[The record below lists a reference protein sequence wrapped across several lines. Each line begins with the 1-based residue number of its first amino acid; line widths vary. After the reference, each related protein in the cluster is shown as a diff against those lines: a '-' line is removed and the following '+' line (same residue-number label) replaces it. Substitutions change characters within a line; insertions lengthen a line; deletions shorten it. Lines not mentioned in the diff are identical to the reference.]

1 MAPSGARLRQLRE
14 MGHLIRL
21 LIRDYLTGR
30 DGPDPVSKQQR
41 RRAMTQTSLAPFYS
55 TLQTTN
61 IWLNDVLERL
71 GWQDHHRAYHA
82 LRAVLHALR
91 DRLPVDQ
98 AAALAAQLPML
109 VRGFY
114 YEGWH
119 PHGKPVK
126 ERHKEEFLAHI
137 AAAFQDDPDVDP
149 ERVTLAVFQVLSK
162 HVSSGEI
169 ESVKRSMP
177 TELRSLWA

>member
-1 MAPSGARLRQLRE
+1 
-14 MGHLIRL
+14 
-21 LIRDYLTGR
+21 
-30 DGPDPVSKQQR
+30 
-41 RRAMTQTSLAPFYS
+41 MTQTTLAPFES
-55 TLQTTN
+55 TIQTTN
-61 IWLNDVLERL
+61 IWLNDILDRL
-71 GWQDHHRAYHA
+71 GWRDQHRAYHA

-91 DRLPVDQ
+91 DHLPVDH

-137 AAAFQDDPDVDP
+137 AMAFRDDSDVVDP
-149 ERVTLAVFQVLSK
+149 ERVTRAVFNVLSK

-169 ESVKRSMP
+169 ESVKRSLP
-177 TELRSLWA
+177 TELRSLWS

>member
-1 MAPSGARLRQLRE
+1 MS
-14 MGHLIRL
+14 
-21 LIRDYLTGR
+21 
-30 DGPDPVSKQQR
+30 
-41 RRAMTQTSLAPFYS
+41 QTSLTPIES
-55 TLQTTN
+55 TIQTTN
-61 IWLNDVLERL
+61 IWLNDILERL
-71 GWQDHHRAYHA
+71 GWQDQHRAYHA

-126 ERHKEEFLAHI
+126 ERHKEEFLAHV
-137 AAAFQDDPDVDP
+137 AAAFREDPAVDP
-149 ERVTLAVFQVLSK
+149 EWVTRAVLQVLSK
-162 HVSSGEI
+162 HVSGGEV
-169 ESVKRSMP
+169 ESVKRSLP
-177 TELRSLWA
+177 TEIRSLWT

>member
-1 MAPSGARLRQLRE
+1 MSQ
-14 MGHLIRL
+14 
-21 LIRDYLTGR
+21 TGVTAF
-30 DGPDPVSKQQR
+30 D
-41 RRAMTQTSLAPFYS
+41 S
-55 TLQTTN
+55 TIQTTN
-61 IWLNDVLERL
+61 VWLHDIQDRL
-71 GWQDHHRAYHA
+71 GWPESYRAYHA

-137 AAAFQDDPDVDP
+137 AAAFRDAPVVDP
-149 ERVTLAVFQVLSK
+149 ERVARAVFQVLSK
-162 HVSSGEI
+162 HVTSGEI
-169 ESVKRSMP
+169 EGVKRSLP
-177 TELRSLWA
+177 TEIRALWS